1 MAIIRKKELRDM
13 NEKTLNERLKDLRF
27 GLFRMNAQKSAQMK
41 NVKIRETKK
50 TIARI
55 LTLLNQKLK
64 KAGKVQPNIIK
75 QENKKQEKEKI

>member
-1 MAIIRKKELRDM
+1 M

-27 GLFRMNAQKSAQMK
+27 ELLRMNAQKSAQMK
-41 NVKIRETKK
+41 NVKIRETRK

-64 KAGKVQPNIIK
+64 KAEKVQLNVRK
-75 QENKKQEKEKI
+75 QENKKQDKEKI

>member
-1 MAIIRKKELRDM
+1 MAIIRKKGLRDM

-27 GLFRMNAQKSAQMK
+27 ELLRMNAQKSAQMK
-41 NVKIRETKK
+41 NVKIRETRK

-64 KAGKVQPNIIK
+64 KAEKVQLNARK
-75 QENKKQEKEKI
+75 QENKKQDKEKI